1 MGKLKTILKKAKR
14 NAKMIFYVGN
24 GVECPCCGKK
34 FKKFIDISAT
44 RKNAICPNCDSYER
58 HRLLWLFLK
67 NKTTVFSKPQKMLHI
82 APEPMFQKKFKTM
95 KHLDYISADLDSP
108 LAMVKMDI
116 TDIKY
121 PNNTFD
127 MIICNH
133 VLEHI
138 VDEQK
143 ALSEIKRVLKPNG
156 QAILQVPVHSDY
168 LQTYEDNSIISEE
181 GRLKAFGQKDHVRIY
196 GLDYADRFKKSDMD
210 IKIIKYCNEFNE
222 ADIAKYG
229 LRRDEEIPIATKI

>member
-1 MGKLKTILKKAKR
+1 
-14 NAKMIFYVGN
+14 
-24 GVECPCCGKK
+24 
-34 FKKFIDISAT
+34 
-44 RKNAICPNCDSYER
+44 
-58 HRLLWLFLK
+58 
-67 NKTTVFSKPQKMLHI
+67 
-82 APEPMFQKKFKTM
+82 MFQKKFKTM